1 MLKKI
6 SKIFKKKVTETPD
19 EESLSSISKACSSLL
34 IEVALSDKDFDE
46 EEITSMKEILKTTH
60 GISDETINELVSN
73 AKQTV
78 DESTSLYN
86 YTREVNNN
94 FSYDDKLLLLQSL
107 WDIAYADGNV
117 DKYEEHL
124 IRKISDLIY
133 ISHSDF
139 IQVKL
144 ERKK

>member
-1 MLKKI
+1 M
-6 SKIFKKKVTETPD
+6 
-19 EESLSSISKACSSLL
+19 
-34 IEVALSDKDFDE
+34 SDKDFDE

>member
-78 DESTSLYN
+78 DESTSLYS
-86 YTREVNNN
+86 YTREVNDN

-139 IQVKL
+139 IQAKL

>member
-6 SKIFKKKVTETPD
+6 SNIFKKKVTETPD

-46 EEITSMKEILKTTH
+46 EEIASMKEILKTTH

-78 DESTSLYN
+78 DESTSLYS
-86 YTREVNNN
+86 YTREVNDN

-139 IQVKL
+139 IKAKL

>member
-6 SKIFKKKVTETPD
+6 SNIFKKKVTETPD

-60 GISDETINELVSN
+60 GISDEAINELVSN